1 MNAHSRFVFFF
12 LLLDLPP
19 FPPAMHVSCVGLS
32 LKSSPTDLVQSRN
45 HRKSTRTCA
54 LALFAIIETGG
65 LMRMR
70 MRIDDRLLQEL
81 AVGQASTVLDKMVH
95 TVWSGPW

>member
-45 HRKSTRTCA
+45 HRKSTCA
-54 LALFAIIETGG
+54 LALFAIIETSG
-65 LMRMR
+65 LMR